1 MSESRIGRLLRAYG
15 VGERMSIRQAAIK
28 TGLSK
33 ETIARLMRP
42 LDTGETRRIRRRN
55 LDKLADGLG
64 IRRELLEQA
73 MMADW
78 GYVQSASDTDVAG
91 VLAQI
96 TDFTPSD
103 LVTLQMEIARLQQA
117 KLDNQ
122 SSP

>member
-1 MSESRIGRLLRAYG
+1 MSESRIGQLLRAYG
-15 VGERMSIRQAAIK
+15 VGDQMSIRQAAIK

-42 LDTGETRRIRRRN
+42 LGTGETRRIRRRN

-64 IRRELLEQA
+64 ISRDLLERA

-91 VLAQI
+91 VLAQVV
-96 TDFTPSD
+96 DFSPTD
-103 LVTLQMEIARLQQA
+103 LVKLQMEIARLQQA
-117 KLDNQ
+117 KLDRQ
-122 SSP
+122 SES